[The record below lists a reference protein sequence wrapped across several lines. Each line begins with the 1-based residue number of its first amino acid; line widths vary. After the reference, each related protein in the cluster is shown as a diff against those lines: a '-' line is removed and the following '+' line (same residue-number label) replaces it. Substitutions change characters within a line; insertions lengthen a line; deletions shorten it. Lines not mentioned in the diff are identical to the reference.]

1 MLRYILLGLVFFA
14 HQAVAE
20 DRFALVIGNGSYNSI
35 PSVKSA
41 TPSANLV
48 AERLKEIGFEV
59 EQLSDADLVE
69 MKRGI
74 ALYAQHVRAG
84 SPEDIG
90 VLYYAGHG
98 VNAFDDNFLLPVD
111 VNAGTAED
119 LDFVAINA
127 GTLLFALNS
136 GSRARNLLILDCC
149 VQNPIPDIPD
159 MGTTGMKQRNAPVDN
174 VLIYATP
181 PEGVFEDSD
190 AASQFAVA
198 LDLAIAIPDLPVEAA
213 LQLVQSSLASDFGS
227 DATPYISAALSESF
241 MFSPK
246 SAPVEEVQVA
256 QERAEP
262 EAPVEVQPEVEIVQE
277 RPAVEE
283 ETVEAE
289 FVETAPVVPEILIVE
304 AEEPIVVASEEPVA
318 SEPVEPAAVEPV
330 VGESEAPVD
339 VANAE
344 ATQTETGETSVE
356 NAAWDAAKNSGD
368 SVIILAFMQAYP
380 DGGHVEEAK
389 IAILEILEG
398 EIKAAEAA
406 AAQSEVTAP
415 APEEIDVAAVEPEAI
430 EESTRSVD
438 SPNSS
443 SVIPTGVFYEVPLTY
458 GDAAIIGKTI
468 EEVTKLSPHFAPVE
482 GLPESYWKEKECS
495 ACHKWTQTDLCTQ
508 ASFYLTEAGAFNVQK
523 KHPLGG
529 SFKQNLK
536 IWAEGGCK

>member
-1 MLRYILLGLVFFA
+1 MLRYVLLGLVFFA

-41 TPSANLV
+41 IPSSNLV
-48 AERLKEIGFEV
+48 AERLKTIGFEV
-59 EQLSDADLVE
+59 ELLSDANLVD

-74 ALYAQHVRAG
+74 ALYGQRVRAG

-111 VNAGTAED
+111 VKAGTAED

-136 GSRARNLLILDCC
+136 GSRARNILILDCC

-213 LQLVQSSLASDFGS
+213 LQLVQSSLASDFGAE
-227 DATPYISAALSESF
+227 ATPYISAALSESF
-241 MFSPK
+241 MFAPRPK
-246 SAPVEEVQVA
+246 PAEEVEVEVA
-256 QERAEP
+256 QEQPVP
-262 EAPVEVQPEVEIVQE
+262 EQVEPEVEIAQE
-277 RPAVEE
+277 TPIAEPEPVEIAE
-283 ETVEAE
+283 EVVETVPVGAETPVVEAE
-289 FVETAPVVPEILIVE
+289 EPV
-304 AEEPIVVASEEPVA
+304 EEPIVVASEEPVA
-318 SEPVEPAAVEPV
+318 APVEVEPIAIEPEV
-330 VGESEAPVD
+330 PVETARAD
-339 VANAE
+339 NAE
-344 ATQTETGETSVE
+344 ASVE
-356 NAAWDAAKNSGD
+356 DAAWAAAKDSGD

-380 DGGHVEEAK
+380 EGAHVEEAK
-389 IAILEILEG
+389 LAILEILEG
-398 EIKAAEAA
+398 EIKTAQAA
-406 AAQSEVTAP
+406 AAQPEAAP
-415 APEEIDVAAVEPEAI
+415 APAEEIEVAAVEPEVVD
-430 EESTRSVD
+430 ESTRSVD

-443 SVIPTGVFYEVPLTY
+443 AVVPIEVLYGVPLTY
-458 GDAAIIGKTI
+458 GDSAIIGKTI

-482 GLPESYWKEKECS
+482 GLPESYWKEKECA